1 MKTIT
6 VRRLDED
13 ARGALLAHYL
23 SLSAADRS
31 LRFNTALAP
40 EAIAAYVGGIDFAGD
55 AAFGVQDETGMVV
68 GAAHLAFA
76 RDLAEVGLS
85 VLEPHRCAGI
95 GTALFESAVTH
106 ARRQGAPRFIMHFHA
121 ANAPIRRIARNIG
134 MDIHVCADGSAEAH
148 LELTP
153 APSAAAPQQFGL
165 AAYERALE
173 TLAGA
178 WHRGLRAARQH
189 G

>member
-1 MKTIT
+1 MKNIT
-6 VRRLDED
+6 VRRLDEN

-23 SLSAADRS
+23 SLSAGDRN
-31 LRFNTALAP
+31 LRFGMALAP
-40 EAIAAYVGGIDFAGD
+40 ETIAAYVGGIDFARD
-55 AAFGVQDETGMVV
+55 AAFGVQDEAGMLV

-85 VLEPHRCAGI
+85 VLELHRCTGI
-95 GTALFESAVTH
+95 GTALFECAVTH
-106 ARRQGAPRFIMHFHA
+106 ARRQGTPRFTMHFQS

-148 LELTP
+148 LALTP
-153 APSAAAPQQFGL
+153 AAHEVDPQRLGA
-165 AAYERALE
+165 AAYERAFE

-178 WHRGLRAARQH
+178 WHRGLRAARQL

>member
-1 MKTIT
+1 MNTIAI
-6 VRRLDED
+6 RRLEEH

-23 SLSAADRS
+23 SLSAADRN
-31 LRFNTALAP
+31 LRFGTALAP
-40 EAIAAYVGGIDFAGD
+40 ETIAAYVSGIDFGKD

-95 GTALFESAVTH
+95 GTALFECAVTH
-106 ARRQGAPRFIMHFHA
+106 ARRRGASRFTMHFHA
-121 ANAPIRRIARNIG
+121 TNAPIRRIARNIG

-148 LELTP
+148 LELKP
-153 APSAAAPQQFGL
+153 AALATEPQQFGL

-178 WHRGLRAARQH
+178 WHRGLRAARQL